1 MKTNAK
7 ERTYRDEMH
16 TIGRI
21 WTVLAIVMLTLVPI
35 VICIY
40 YSAWPE
46 LSSVMKGLMGVLP
59 IFWTVGFIEVITY
72 VPMLGTGG
80 SYLGF
85 VTGNLSNL
93 KVPCVLNALEAADV
107 KPGTDEG
114 EVISTI
120 ATAVS
125 ALVTTVIIAAGVLL
139 LAQIRPILE
148 SPVLQPAF
156 DNILPALFG
165 GLAIVYVTKN
175 AKLAAA
181 PLIFMVALFICVPSL
196 SSSVGMMVPVGV
208 IIAIVAARIMYNKGI
223 LNKKEK
229 KQ

>member
-93 KVPCVLNALEAADV
+93 KVPCVLNALEAADEN
-107 KPGTDEG
+107 PGTEEG
-114 EVISTI
+114 EVISTF
-120 ATAVS
+120 ACAVS